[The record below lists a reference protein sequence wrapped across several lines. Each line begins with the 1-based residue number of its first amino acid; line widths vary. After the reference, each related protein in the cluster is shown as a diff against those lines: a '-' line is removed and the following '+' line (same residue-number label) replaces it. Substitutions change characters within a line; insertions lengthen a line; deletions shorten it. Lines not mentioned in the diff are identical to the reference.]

1 MSCDK
6 QMNLDFDRNVH
17 EIANAES
24 ERQYNC
30 TTPFLPAIASN
41 VTGVPPTICAD
52 EKIGKKSMALY
63 DLIETSLRENT
74 PCSRMDI
81 FLGIPFYSTETRPYK
96 GFGYNDTAFIL
107 LYFKSSI
114 KVKSTIWDYDL
125 IRLVAEIGGYTGLL
139 VGFPIARGVIWINSI
154 ILQILM
160 NKKKTGKFFTFYI

>member
-6 QMNLDFDRNVH
+6 EMNFEFDSNVH
-17 EIANAES
+17 EIANAEL

-30 TTPFLPAIASN
+30 TIPFLPSIASN
-41 VTGVPPTICAD
+41 VTGVPSTICAD
-52 EKIGKKSMALY
+52 EKIAKKSMELY

-81 FLGIPFYSTETRPYK
+81 FLGLPFYGINEKHPYQ

-114 KVKSTIWDYDL
+114 KV
-125 IRLVAEIGGYTGLL
+125 LL
-139 VGFPIARGVIWINSI
+139 SSSKI
-154 ILQILM
+154 
-160 NKKKTGKFFTFYI
+160 